1 MAKRR
6 KKKNISFNLM
16 LALVII
22 VFSIVAIL
30 AVLYFVNDDVKVKL
44 DTVFDTVIKL
54 IASSSDDDNAGN
66 NKKPSNGNLP
76 ALVDDCNVSV
86 HFLELGNKYT
96 DDCTLIKCG
105 DVEVLIDAGSRQS
118 SSKTIKEYVDQYC
131 TDGILEYVI
140 VTHAHQDHIAGFV
153 GSKENPGV
161 FESYV
166 CETIIDFP
174 KTNATSSIYKNY
186 IEKRNAEIQ
195 AGATHYTALECWN
208 EENGAKREYT
218 LGEGVTLSILYNYY
232 YENNTSDENVYSV
245 CCILNNNGVYSLF
258 TGDLEKDGEKYLV
271 QYNNLPECKLFKG
284 GHHGSYTAST
294 DTLLSVIKPEIV
306 SVCCCCGSTEYT
318 ENLDNVFPAQA
329 FISRVTK
336 YTHNIYVTTLVT
348 DYENGVFESLNGNI
362 VVSFNKNGEVAINCS
377 NNNTIFVDTEWFKNN
392 RTLE

>member
-1 MAKRR
+1 MAKR
-6 KKKNISFNLM
+6 KKKNLSFNLI
-16 LALVII
+16 LTLIVI
-22 VFSIVAIL
+22 VFSLVAIL

-44 DTVFDTVIKL
+44 DTILDTIVDL
-54 IASSSDDDNAGN
+54 IASSSDNDDVTN
-66 NKKPSNGNLP
+66 NKKPSNSNLP

-96 DDCTLIKCG
+96 GDCTLIKCG
-105 DVEVLIDAGSRQS
+105 DIEVLIDAGSKTT

-174 KTNATSSIYKNY
+174 KTNTTSNIYKSY

-232 YENNTSDENVYSV
+232 YENNTSDENDYSV
-245 CCILNNNGVYSLF
+245 CCLLNNNGVYSLF

-306 SVCCCCGSTEYT
+306 CVCCCCGSTEYT

-348 DYENGVFESLNGNI
+348 DYENGLFESLNGNI
-362 VVSFNKNGEVAINCS
+362 VVSFNKKGEVAVNCS
-377 NNNTIFVDTEWFKNN
+377 NNNTKLVDTEWFKNN

>member
-1 MAKRR
+1 MAKR
-6 KKKNISFNLM
+6 KKKNLSFNLI
-16 LALVII
+16 LTLIVI
-22 VFSIVAIL
+22 VFSLVAIL

-44 DTVFDTVIKL
+44 DTILDTIVDL
-54 IASSSDDDNAGN
+54 IASSSDNDDVTN
-66 NKKPSNGNLP
+66 NKKPSNSNLP

-96 DDCTLIKCG
+96 GDCTLIKCG
-105 DVEVLIDAGSRQS
+105 DIEVLIDAGSKTT

-174 KTNATSSIYKNY
+174 KTNATSNIYKSY

-232 YENNTSDENVYSV
+232 YENNTSDENDYSV
-245 CCILNNNGVYSLF
+245 CCLLNNNGVYSLF

-306 SVCCCCGSTEYT
+306 CVCCCCGSTEYT

-348 DYENGVFESLNGNI
+348 DYENGLFESLNGNI
-362 VVSFNKNGEVAINCS
+362 VVSFNKKGEVAVNCS
-377 NNNTIFVDTEWFKNN
+377 NNNTKLVDTEWFKNN

>member
-96 DDCTLIKCG
+96 GDCTLIKCG

-186 IEKRNAEIQ
+186 IEPRFKQVQRTTRHLNAGMKR
-195 AGATHYTALECWN
+195 TAQK
-208 EENGAKREYT
+208 ENIHLAR
-218 LGEGVTLSILYNYY
+218 
-232 YENNTSDENVYSV
+232 
-245 CCILNNNGVYSLF
+245 
-258 TGDLEKDGEKYLV
+258 
-271 QYNNLPECKLFKG
+271 
-284 GHHGSYTAST
+284 A
-294 DTLLSVIKPEIV
+294 
-306 SVCCCCGSTEYT
+306 
-318 ENLDNVFPAQA
+318 
-329 FISRVTK
+329 
-336 YTHNIYVTTLVT
+336 
-348 DYENGVFESLNGNI
+348 
-362 VVSFNKNGEVAINCS
+362 
-377 NNNTIFVDTEWFKNN
+377 
-392 RTLE
+392 